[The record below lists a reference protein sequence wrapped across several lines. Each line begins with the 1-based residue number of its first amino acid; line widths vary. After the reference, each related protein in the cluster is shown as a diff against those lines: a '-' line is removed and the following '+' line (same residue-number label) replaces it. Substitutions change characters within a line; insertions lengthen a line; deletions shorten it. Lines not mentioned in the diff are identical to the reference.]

1 MFQAETKNEL
11 TAEKLH
17 ITALA
22 DTCNV
27 TFYAS
32 LKSDFWK
39 SIGHVLVFIFLNT
52 PYSSMFFI
60 FACKFNSKSLIFKRG
75 FFFHYMVIVT
85 AHVRFVFYVYFFPLF
100 IKQWYMYLYITEVL
114 LYPIT
119 RHVTHCTDLCVTKNY
134 ESVQIATTV
143 QLQLTWRPI
152 INSFL
157 TKFFINRITYCY
169 FLLFSVYIYLHTQI
183 YSYQIGCM
191 I

>member
-1 MFQAETKNEL
+1 MFQAETKKEL

-52 PYSSMFFI
+52 SYSSMFFI

-75 FFFHYMVIVT
+75 FFFTLYYTVILT
-85 AHVRFVFYVYFFPLF
+85 ARVRFVFYVYFFPSLYGIVIHVF
-100 IKQWYMYLYITEVL
+100 IYNRSTFLPNYASRNL
-114 LYPIT
+114 LYWPQRNEKVWICANCYN
-119 RHVTHCTDLCVTKNY
+119 CT
-134 ESVQIATTV
+134 ATIN
-143 QLQLTWRPI
+143 LT
-152 INSFL
+152 N
-157 TKFFINRITYCY
+157 N
-169 FLLFSVYIYLHTQI
+169 
-183 YSYQIGCM
+183 
-191 I
+191 

>member
-1 MFQAETKNEL
+1 
-11 TAEKLH
+11 
-17 ITALA
+17 
-22 DTCNV
+22 
-27 TFYAS
+27 
-32 LKSDFWK
+32 
-39 SIGHVLVFIFLNT
+39 
-52 PYSSMFFI
+52 MFFI

-75 FFFHYMVIVT
+75 FFFHYTVIVT
-85 AHVRFVFYVYFFPLF
+85 AHVRFVFYVYFFPLLME
-100 IKQWYMYLYITEVL
+100 QWYMYLYIIEVL

-157 TKFFINRITYCY
+157 TRFFINRITYCY
-169 FLLFSVYIYLHTQI
+169 FLLFSVYICLHTQI
-183 YSYQIGCM
+183 YRYQIGCM